1 VLTLIVLAALFVRQ
15 SATTTQQQSP
25 PLSASLSFSIDFP
38 KTLVPTMV
46 THVTFHVFSPSEEVK
61 SVILKTDSS
70 ALIVQTT
77 PSDIGSG
84 SAVDLDATVQ
94 ALDVQDGSYE
104 ARMWV
109 HYSDTTG
116 IHDSDPIKATFFI
129 VPHARINQ
137 PKWSS
142 DLFHPFGKGTIGKT
156 DSTTLLFGITSQSQ
170 SVVYQGMTAKLI
182 FNVSAPGLSAAPN
195 TISLDSIGP
204 QGVSKDYAVTVN
216 SNNTPPGVY
225 TLVVSLY
232 SKDNQ
237 LIAQGT
243 LELTVTA

>member
-25 PLSASLSFSIDFP
+25 PLSASLSFSLDFP
-38 KTLVPTMV
+38 RTLVPTMV

-70 ALIVQTT
+70 ALIVRTT
-77 PSDIGSG
+77 PTDIGLG

-109 HYSDTTG
+109 HYSDTTA
-116 IHDSDPIKATFFI
+116 IHDSDPTKVSFFI
-129 VPHARINQ
+129 VPHASINQ
-137 PKWSS
+137 LRWAS
-142 DLFHPFGKGTIGKT
+142 DFFHPFGKGTIGKT
-156 DSTTLLFGITSQSQ
+156 DSTTLLFRVASQSQ
-170 SVVYQGMTAKLI
+170 SIVYQGLTAKLI

-195 TISLDSIGP
+195 AISLDTIGP
-204 QGVSKDYAVTVN
+204 QGVSKDYTVTVN

-225 TLVVSLY
+225 TLLVSLY

-237 LIAQGT
+237 TVAQGT